1 MGRRL
6 LMNSYNTKK
15 TVDKEPMDL
24 SQIISN
30 FFKALKKLWIIMV
43 VAIIVCGFIGHH
55 NYSAS
60 YSPNYETKAT
70 FSITAAQYDGREDRS
85 YTNNTQLASILSVSF
100 NYLINN
106 EVFYEVI
113 KKDLNIDYMPS
124 TITISAVP
132 DTNIL
137 SIVTA
142 GPNPQMNY
150 KVAQSVMKNYG
161 SVAEFVIGDTKLD
174 VLEEPVV
181 AEEPTNPYSPWK
193 QTIIYAFIGLLIGI
207 VPSIIYGFFVRTI
220 RNREDVEKY
229 LNVNF
234 LGILPGVSLNQRKNK
249 LKNCSILN
257 KAVGFRYLEAMRSV
271 NSRCEREFAKHNA
284 KVILVTSTVK
294 GEGKSTVALNL
305 AYSLSKSQHTVM
317 LIDGNLRT
325 PTLHKMVDMETYD
338 FQMDSFLKGELKSS
352 GAIVNL
358 KGTRVLMLA
367 PTVPS
372 KDPIKQLNSEAMGNF
387 INNAKAKVDYVIIDA
402 PPCSEL
408 SDAAVLAKHSDG
420 VIYVVKEDYAK
431 VNKIIDTIQEF
442 SYTRIPILGC
452 ILNGSAGKLNITYG
466 YNYGKH
472 YGYGYRKGYG
482 SKYYGKYGYNYYS
495 GYGTYGDYDDEEN
508 PVPGGYGKV
517 SEKEFGAKEQSVS
530 NKIYV
535 RTTDRQKEKMA
546 KKEGEKFEKY
556 AEKMND
562 KDKA

>member
-1 MGRRL
+1 MS
-6 LMNSYNTKK
+6 NYNRTS
-15 TVDKEPMDL
+15 VEKEPMDL
-24 SQIISN
+24 SQIIKN
-30 FFKALKKLWIIMV
+30 FYKALEKLWIILVISIV
-43 VAIIVCGFIGHH
+43 VFVFIGYH
-55 NYSAS
+55 NYSKN

-113 KKDLNIDYMPS
+113 KKDLGINYMPS

-137 SIVTA
+137 SIVTS
-142 GPNPQMNY
+142 GSNPKMNY
-150 KVAQSVMKNYG
+150 KVAQSVMKNYS

-174 VLEEPVV
+174 VLEEPVI
-181 AEEPTNPYSPWK
+181 ADTPTNPYSPWK
-193 QTIIYAFIGLLIGI
+193 TIAVFGFIGLLVGI
-207 VPSIIYGFFVRTI
+207 FPSIIYGFFVRTI

-234 LGILPGVSLNQRKNK
+234 LGVLPGVSFNQRKSK

-257 KAVGFRYLEAMRSV
+257 KDVGFKYLEAMRSV
-271 NSRCEREFAKHNA
+271 NSRCEREFAKQNA
-284 KVILVTSTVK
+284 RVVLVTSTVK

-317 LIDGNLRT
+317 LIDGNLRS
-325 PTLHKMVDMETYD
+325 PSLYKMVDQETYD
-338 FQMDSFLKGELKSS
+338 FKMDDFLEGKLKSS

-372 KDPIKQLNSEAMGNF
+372 KDPVKQLNSEAMGNF
-387 INNAKAKVDYVIIDA
+387 ITNAAKKVDYVIIDA
-402 PPCSEL
+402 PRCSDL

-452 ILNGSAGKLNITYG
+452 ILNGSVGKINISYG
-466 YNYGKH
+466 YSYGKH

-482 SKYYGKYGYNYYS
+482 SKYYGKYGYGKY
-495 GYGTYGDYDDEEN
+495 GYGTYGTYEYGEDSSEER
-508 PVPGGYGKV
+508 PIAGVYGKV
-517 SEKEFGAKEQSVS
+517 SEKEFGAKERSVS
-530 NKIYV
+530 NRIYV
-535 RTTDRQKEKMA
+535 RTTDKQKEKMA
-546 KKEGEKFEKY
+546 KKAGEEFEKY
-556 AEKMND
+556 TKEMDSENTKNR
-562 KDKA
+562 

>member
-1 MGRRL
+1 
-6 LMNSYNTKK
+6 MNSYNTRKA
-15 TVDKEPMDL
+15 VDKEPMDL

-43 VAIIVCGFIGHH
+43 VAIVVCGFIGHH
-55 NYSAS
+55 NYSAG

-161 SVAEFVIGDTKLD
+161 SVAEFVIGDTKLE

-181 AEEPTNPYSPWK
+181 AEEPTNPYSPWN

-317 LIDGNLRT
+317 LIDGNLRS
-325 PTLHKMVDMETYD
+325 PSLHKMVEHT
-338 FQMDSFLKGELKSS
+338 
-352 GAIVNL
+352 I
-358 KGTRVLMLA
+358 
-367 PTVPS
+367 S
-372 KDPIKQLNSEAMGNF
+372 KWMISLQ
-387 INNAKAKVDYVIIDA
+387 
-402 PPCSEL
+402 
-408 SDAAVLAKHSDG
+408 
-420 VIYVVKEDYAK
+420 
-431 VNKIIDTIQEF
+431 
-442 SYTRIPILGC
+442 
-452 ILNGSAGKLNITYG
+452 
-466 YNYGKH
+466 
-472 YGYGYRKGYG
+472 
-482 SKYYGKYGYNYYS
+482 
-495 GYGTYGDYDDEEN
+495 
-508 PVPGGYGKV
+508 V
-517 SEKEFGAKEQSVS
+517 S
-530 NKIYV
+530 
-535 RTTDRQKEKMA
+535 
-546 KKEGEKFEKY
+546 
-556 AEKMND
+556 
-562 KDKA
+562 